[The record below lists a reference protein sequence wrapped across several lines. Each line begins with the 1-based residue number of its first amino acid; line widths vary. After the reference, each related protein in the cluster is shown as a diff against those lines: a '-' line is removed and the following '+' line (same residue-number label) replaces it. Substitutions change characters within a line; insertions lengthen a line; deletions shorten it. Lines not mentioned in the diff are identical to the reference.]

1 MNAAA
6 YTIGQLAKATDTKT
20 VTIRYYEKE
29 GLLPSSTRSASGYR
43 LYGPAER
50 DRLLFVRRARS
61 LGFSL
66 EEVRELLGLADRQQA
81 PCDAVDSL
89 VAGHLQQ
96 VRQRLADLRALE
108 GELQRLLAC
117 CQGGTI
123 AECRIIE
130 SLAGTS
136 KHGALAPSPK
146 GAATCALTP
155 QSPPSAGFVVSGVGF
170 YTPR

>member
-1 MNAAA
+1 MNA

-29 GLLPSSTRSASGYR
+29 GLLPTSMRSASGYR

-50 DRLLFVRRARS
+50 DRLLFVRRART

-89 VAGHLQQ
+89 VAEHLQQ
-96 VRQRLADLRALE
+96 VRQRLADLQALE

-117 CQGGTI
+117 CHGGTI
-123 AECRIIE
+123 SECRIIE

-136 KHGALAPSPK
+136 TAGGLGGAIT
-146 GAATCALTP
+146 AAGKRC
-155 QSPPSAGFVVSGVGF
+155 V
-170 YTPR
+170 PR

>member
-1 MNAAA
+1 MNASA

-29 GLLPSSTRSASGYR
+29 GLLPTSMRSASGYR

-50 DRLLFVRRARS
+50 DRLLFVRRART

-89 VAGHLQQ
+89 VAEHLRQ
-96 VRQRLADLRALE
+96 VRQRLADLQALE

-117 CQGGTI
+117 CHGGTI
-123 AECRIIE
+123 
-130 SLAGTS
+130 SGLYAGIPEIS
-136 KHGALAPSPK
+136 VSPAPV
-146 GAATCALTP
+146 
-155 QSPPSAGFVVSGVGF
+155 PPRAHPG
-170 YTPR
+170 R